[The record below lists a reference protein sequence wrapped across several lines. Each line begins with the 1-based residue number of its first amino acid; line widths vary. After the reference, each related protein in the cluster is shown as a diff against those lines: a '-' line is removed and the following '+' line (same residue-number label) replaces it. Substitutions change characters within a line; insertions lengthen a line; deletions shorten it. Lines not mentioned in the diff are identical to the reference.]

1 MLRPDL
7 LRAYNPKVGEKI
19 RLSAEAQKIMS
30 ELIYTYKQLF
40 YGLRRV
46 VWVNRDKKAVFFE
59 ALASGELEEF
69 KIAPGRR
76 LPDGSYSRGE
86 WDYDGLNL
94 YLWQSFTER
103 FEEAFSIE
111 KISELKTVKD
121 ISECTK
127 QLLEFTLENW
137 GELLL
142 KGQLLDAE
150 DEPEAHQR
158 NLELMKQKLLQ
169 INHDYWEERKSD
181 RKPDRKQQKAI
192 EAAHWLA
199 NHPEFSEDT
208 AF

>member
-111 KISELKTVKD
+111 KISEIKTVKD

-192 EAAHWLA
+192 EAAQWLA

-208 AF
+208 PF

>member
-94 YLWQSFTER
+94 YLWQSFAER

-111 KISELKTVKD
+111 KMSEIKTVKD

-181 RKPDRKQQKAI
+181 RKPDRKQQKGRGSKTG
-192 EAAHWLA
+192 H
-199 NHPEFSEDT
+199 FG
-208 AF
+208 

>member
-94 YLWQSFTER
+94 YLWQSFAER

-111 KISELKTVKD
+111 KMSEIKTVKD

-192 EAAHWLA
+192 EAAQWLA

-208 AF
+208 PF